1 MPTRRPGVV
10 VASAVALFVALTVLV
25 ATGVLDGFDN
35 AVWHFFERHDSA
47 AGVTA
52 ARVLTDVLQ
61 PPVDA
66 LVLLAG
72 GIALSLRERRWRPL
86 AVAVIVLVVV
96 SGIVLGLKYA
106 MNRPL
111 PHSHGV
117 GRRGFPS
124 GHTAATACFLGTLG
138 VLLSVGR
145 ERMRRRLLGFVAL
158 LTLLVVLALVYA
170 GYHWLTDTL
179 ASIALSVAVL
189 ATLGLETF
197 WRAAPTSQH
206 IEEHTRVRS
215 RRPPRP

>member
-10 VASAVALFVALTVLV
+10 VATAIALFVILTLLV
-25 ATGVLDGFDN
+25 ATGVLDGLDN
-35 AVWHFFERHDSA
+35 AVWHFTERHDSA
-47 AGVTA
+47 AGVMA

-66 LVLLAG
+66 LALLAG
-72 GIALSLRERRWRPL
+72 GIVLARREQRWRPL
-86 AVAVIVLVVV
+86 SVALVVLAVVSAVI
-96 SGIVLGLKYA
+96 LGLKYGID
-106 MNRPL
+106 RPL

-124 GHTAATACFLGTLG
+124 GHTAATACFLGTLA
-138 VLLSVGR
+138 VLVSAGR
-145 ERMRRRLLGFVAL
+145 ERLRRRLLGTVAL

-179 ASIALSVAVL
+179 ASLALSVAVL
-189 ATLGLETF
+189 ALLGLETL
-197 WRAAPTSQH
+197 WRVSPPTQH
-206 IEEHTRVRS
+206 IQEQSVVRS

>member
-10 VASAVALFVALTVLV
+10 VAAAVALFVALTVLV
-25 ATGVLDGFDN
+25 AIGVLDGLDN
-35 AVWHFFERHDSA
+35 AVWHFTERHDSA
-47 AGVTA
+47 AGVMA

-72 GIALSLRERRWRPL
+72 GVVLSLREQRWRPV
-86 AVAVIVLVVV
+86 AVAVAVLVVV
-96 SGIVLGLKYA
+96 SAVVLGLKFA
-106 MNRPL
+106 INRPL

-124 GHTAATACFLGTLG
+124 GHTAAAACFLGTLA
-138 VLLSVGR
+138 VLLSDGR
-145 ERMRRRLLGFVAL
+145 ERMRRRLLGVVAL

-179 ASIALSVAVL
+179 ASLALSVAVL
-189 ATLGLETF
+189 AALGLETL
-197 WRAAPTSQH
+197 WRVSPTSQQ
-206 IEEHTRVRS
+206 IQEQSLVRS

>member
-10 VASAVALFVALTVLV
+10 VAAALALFVGLTVLV
-25 ATGVLDGFDN
+25 AAGVLDSLDN
-35 AVWHFFERHDSA
+35 AVWHFVDRHDSA
-47 AGVTA
+47 AGVMA
-52 ARVLTDVLQ
+52 ARVLTDLLQ

-72 GIALSLRERRWRPL
+72 GIVLALRERRWRPL
-86 AVAVIVLVVV
+86 AVAVAVLVVV
-96 SGIVLGLKYA
+96 SAVVLGLKYGID
-106 MNRPL
+106 RPL

-124 GHTAATACFLGTLG
+124 GHTAATACFLGTLA

-145 ERMRRRLLGFVAL
+145 ERMRRRLLGVVAL
-158 LTLLVVLALVYA
+158 LTLLVVVALVYA

-179 ASIALSVAVL
+179 ASLALSVAVL
-189 ATLGLETF
+189 ATLGRETF
-197 WRAAPTSQH
+197 WRVSPTP
-206 IEEHTRVRS
+206 ERMREHTLVRS